1 MDFSFENLKYYAKHG
16 KQLGTWDGVPVHAI
30 SENELKKRYENM
42 DSISD
47 WNYWVVYDCNNR
59 LIKDGKLY
67 GWVNKW
73 GQLEPMGTPQ
83 TWFEKL
89 EKRAEEPVRGV
100 RREVDIFE
108 ECFDTSWVNSILFDS
123 EAKG

>member
-42 DSISD
+42 DSISE
-47 WNYWVVYDCNNR
+47 WKYWIVYDGNNK

-67 GWVNKW
+67 GWIDKW
-73 GQLEPMGTPQ
+73 GQLERLNTPQ

-89 EKRAEEPVRGV
+89 EKRAEEPIRGV
-100 RREVDIFE
+100 RREVGIFE

>member
-1 MDFSFENLKYYAKHG
+1 MDFSFEHLKYCAKYE
-16 KQLGTWDGVPVHAI
+16 KQLGTWDGVPVYAI

-47 WNYWVVYDCNNR
+47 WNYWIVYDCNNR

-67 GWVNKW
+67 GWINKW

-83 TWFEKL
+83 IWFE
-89 EKRAEEPVRGV
+89 EPIRGK
-100 RREVDIFE
+100 RREVDVFE